1 MRNTFGEIEPGEML
15 RISKS
20 DRIDPFRAGKAAAA
34 VHF

>member
-1 MRNTFGEIEPGEML
+1 MRNTFAKSPGEML

-20 DRIDPFRAGKAAAA
+20 DSIYPFRAGKAAAA